1 VTGLWGWRR
10 KKSRTQR
17 PQFIVTGYKR
27 SKNGALRYRIRDINR
42 HSLTNDRRG
51 YITANSQYVQPL
63 YYQHKPAKVKVI
75 SAKGLNAYGN
85 VALNGQKLRH
95 YARGSVLKVKAIKT
109 HGLTTRL
116 VLSNGHYV
124 TGKKTFVIQK

>member
-1 VTGLWGWRR
+1 V
-10 KKSRTQR
+10 RTADG
-17 PQFIVTGYKR
+17 T
-27 SKNGALRYRIRDINR
+27 
-42 HSLTNDRRG
+42 TG
-51 YITANSQYVQPL
+51 YITTRSAYAANA
-63 YYQHKPAKVKVI
+63 YYQAKPATVKVI

-85 VALNGQKLRH
+85 VALNGKKLRH
-95 YARGSVLKVKAIKT
+95 YARGSVVKVKALKT